1 MVLSLSA
8 FIISQVGSL
17 LARDSVKNRMASG
30 DGLSYT
36 EMSYQLMQ
44 AHDFAFLHK
53 EFGCTVQL
61 GGADQW
67 GNIVGGI
74 ELVRKVHNSEVHAM
88 TIPLVLNSCGE
99 KLGKSAGNAVW
110 LRQDM
115 TSLYTFRLDFLLLP
129 LSASLLMLPQAISVQ
144 H

>member
-1 MVLSLSA
+1 MNSV
-8 FIISQVGSL
+8 QVGTL
-17 LARDSVKNRMASG
+17 LSRDSVKNRMTSG
-30 DGLSYT
+30 DGLSFT

-44 AHDFAFLHK
+44 AHDFSVLHK

-74 ELVRKVHNSEVHAM
+74 ELIRKVHSAEVHAM
-88 TIPLVLNSCGE
+88 TIPLVLSSSGE

-110 LRQDM
+110 LSQDM
-115 TSLYTFRLDFLLLP
+115 TSLYSFRLTVLIFY
-129 LSASLLMLPQAISVQ
+129 SSIF
-144 H
+144 

>member
-1 MVLSLSA
+1 
-8 FIISQVGSL
+8 
-17 LARDSVKNRMASG
+17 
-30 DGLSYT
+30 
-36 EMSYQLMQ
+36 MQ

-129 LSASLLMLPQAISVQ
+129 LSFLIIILHTPL
-144 H
+144 

>member
-1 MVLSLSA
+1 MT
-8 FIISQVGSL
+8 
-17 LARDSVKNRMASG
+17 SG
-30 DGLSYT
+30 DGLSFT

-74 ELVRKVHNSEVHAM
+74 ELVRKLHNAEVHAM
-88 TIPLVLNSCGE
+88 TIPLVLNSSGE

-115 TSLYTFRLDFLLLP
+115 TSLYSFRFVACCCFAP
-129 LSASLLMLPQAISVQ
+129 LSSSLLIGPQAISFQ
-144 H
+144 CR